1 RGHSRDAGAEA
12 RRPQG
17 ASAALRGNLRE
28 ARALPRHRSR
38 RVPGEGRGSPS
49 EEATM
54 SERLPG
60 ESLVTRGLEDLTAG
74 RESAESLLVAIG
86 APRLR
91 RLGVPV
97 PDVLPATPEH

>member
-1 RGHSRDAGAEA
+1 
-12 RRPQG
+12 
-17 ASAALRGNLRE
+17 
-28 ARALPRHRSR
+28 
-38 RVPGEGRGSPS
+38 
-49 EEATM
+49 M

-97 PDVLPATPEH
+97 PDVLPATPEHRLFRLLGLHPGPDLDAYAAAALAGEPPDQAGYLLGRLARSAGSEPH